1 MSELLCLGISHKT
14 APVAV
19 RERLALTTNEAQVLC
34 RELVQTDAIREA
46 VAIST
51 CNRTEIYLVG
61 DPVAA
66 ETELLGRLAQRA
78 DTRPTELADAMYAPR
93 NCDAARQLYRV
104 VSGLESMIVG
114 EAEVQGQAKRA
125 YEAALEAGT
134 TGPMTNRLFTAAL
147 QTGKRVRSETAIGE
161 GRASVSSVAV
171 GLARDIMGPELSARD
186 VVIIGA
192 GETSELTAQALA
204 GEGVRTIFVA
214 NRHADRARSIAERFG
229 GSVSSLHDLP
239 ERLTEADI
247 VVSSTASP
255 HPIIGVDEL
264 ALVMREREGAPLLL
278 IDIAVPR
285 DIDPAC
291 GELEG
296 VTLYDID
303 DLQSV
308 VARNRSGREAERV
321 QAEEVVEDEIQRF
334 ARWMGQLDVMPTIA
348 ALRAHGEDIVEQVLA
363 ENGGRWESASPR
375 DRARIEAMA
384 RSLMQRLLHEPTI
397 RLKSVDR
404 DGSHARV
411 QFARELFGLTE
422 GVDDTPAQGEQETAA
437 DVRPLRRRAGQ

>member
-1 MSELLCLGISHKT
+1 MTELLCLGISHKT

-19 RERLALTTNEAQVLC
+19 RERLSLTTKEAQSLC
-34 RELVQTDAIREA
+34 RELVESEHIREA

-61 DPVAA
+61 DPVGA
-66 ETELLGRLAQRA
+66 ENELLARLSQRA
-78 DTRPTELADAMYAPR
+78 GTRTTELADALYAPR

-134 TGPMTNRLFTAAL
+134 TGPLTNRLFSAAL
-147 QTGKRVRSETAIGE
+147 QTGKRVRSETTIGE

-171 GLARDIMGPELSARD
+171 GLARDVMGPELSSRD

-192 GETSELTAQALA
+192 GETSELTARALA
-204 GEGVRTIFVA
+204 EQGVRTIFVA

-239 ERLTEADI
+239 ERLIEADI
-247 VVSSTASP
+247 VVSSTSSP

-264 ALVMREREGAPLLL
+264 ALVMRERDGTPLLL

-291 GELEG
+291 GELDG

-308 VARNRSGREAERV
+308 VARNRQVRESERE

-334 ARWMGQLDVMPTIA
+334 ARWMGQLDVMPTIT
-348 ALRAHGEDIVEQVLA
+348 ALRSHGDAIVEQVLA
-363 ENGGRWESASPR
+363 ENSGRWESASPR
-375 DRARIEAMA
+375 DRARIEALA
-384 RSLMQRLLHEPTI
+384 RSLMQRVLHEPTI
-397 RLKSVDR
+397 RLKSL
-404 DGSHARV
+404 DGEGAHGRV
-411 QFARELFGLTE
+411 QLARELFGLQE
-422 GVDDTPAQGEQETAA
+422 SSAEAADPAEQDTAA